1 MKRRNQVM
9 EDALKDA
16 MTAGEGAGMF
26 ARFVQARGHNEV
38 VEMIASEGVSP
49 SATQ

>member
-1 MKRRNQVM
+1 M